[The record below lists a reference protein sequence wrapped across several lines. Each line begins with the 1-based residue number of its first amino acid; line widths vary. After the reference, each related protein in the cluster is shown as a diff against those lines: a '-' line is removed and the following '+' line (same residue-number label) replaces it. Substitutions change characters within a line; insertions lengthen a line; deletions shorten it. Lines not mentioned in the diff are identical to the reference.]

1 MDFFTLTENRQSVRS
16 YLDRDFEPEKLQ
28 QLLQAVNRA
37 PSAGNLQAY
46 EIILV
51 RGAEHKRLLAAAAWD
66 QPFVGEVPAVL
77 VFCAH
82 PARSSVK
89 YEARGEHLYSV
100 QDATIACTYA
110 MLAATALGLATVW
123 IGSFRDQAVSAALNL
138 PKGWVPVAMLPVGY
152 AAQSPQRTPRRDL
165 ADLVHEV

>member
-1 MDFFTLTENRQSVRS
+1 MDFFALVEERKSVRAF
-16 YLDRDFEPEKLQ
+16 LDRQIEPEKLQ
-28 QLLQAVNRA
+28 HLLQTVNRA

-51 RGAEHKRLLAAAAWD
+51 RDPDHKRSLASAAWD
-66 QPFVGEVPAVL
+66 QEFLFEAPVVL

-82 PARSSVK
+82 PARSSSK

-123 IGSFRDQAVSAALNL
+123 VGAFEDEGVSAALDL
-138 PKGWVPVAMLPVGY
+138 PQGWLPVAMLPVGY
-152 AAQSPQRTPRRDL
+152 AARPSRQTPRRNL
-165 ADLVHEV
+165 ADLVHEA